1 MQVARKTCCHENMD
15 VAFFQS
21 SRISKALIAFLRK
34 SKSVRRHKGNV
45 RPVQAMQT
53 TYDGQILV
61 ENISLIF
68 SPALFKVFTVH
79 RVEQGKNV
87 RNQISYCFSEG
98 CVKYRNWGEFVPPK
112 NILSIG
118 EIGLRIWDLGIFG
131 DFSVKKS
138 SSYCYCL
145 LWLLLFE
152 IYAQGPFRKYIEVS
166 TTWVDLLQRKGQRQ
180 WPSHSPGLLWCEHSN
195 FFPWNFQPPLLES
208 AQMLARKGRRFE
220 SFPNRWLERR
230 ATMRKMCLFLR
241 ITQNFLDEIFP
252 QVFFW
257 EKPSRCHWYSLIEGV
272 WNPEH
277 KIFLHRIHWSSINEQ
292 VSRTHKCSYSLK
304 HSCTRKMS
312 EEIGKKHKSV
322 WNVFEHS
329 TWLRPFSRE
338 EEGGPRMFDLP
349 WQESRNL

>member
-61 ENISLIF
+61 EDISLIF

-208 AQMLARKGRRFE
+208 AQMLARKGCRFE

-257 EKPSRCHWYSLIEGV
+257 EKPSRRHWYSLIEGV